1 MLAHIYP
8 SLLAFLPQNNR
19 DISQMTKKCLP
30 GMVCL
35 ENITIVIILVVMA
48 IICWLIYTNMPRPA
62 FAYDPIGAQ
71 PSMPMNPIG
80 FADMAAFGPGSQNGW
95 PINVSTRPML
105 GSGEFS
111 DCGVLLPNSDGGD
124 VLPLLGRQLSNRQ
137 KWQYYCISNQRNG
150 VRLQLYVGGNGNG
163 RRGQGNRNAMQDNG
177 VDELNDGDRVTVQGK
192 GLFRVQMY
200 DNAAAYL
207 PYL

>member
-1 MLAHIYP
+1 
-8 SLLAFLPQNNR
+8 
-19 DISQMTKKCLP
+19 MTKKCLP

-35 ENITIVIILVVMA
+35 ENITILILVVTMA
-48 IICWLIYTNMPRPA
+48 IVCWLIYTNMSRP
-62 FAYDPIGAQ
+62 YDYIEPPQ
-71 PSMPMNPIG
+71 MPMMGQMGGTPIG
-80 FADMAAFGPGSQNGW
+80 FADMPMTAFGSGPMRGGPW
-95 PINVSTRPML
+95 PINVSTRPMAL
-105 GSGEFS
+105 GSGEFA

-124 VLPLLGRQLSNRQ
+124 VLPLMGRQLPNRQ

>member
-1 MLAHIYP
+1 
-8 SLLAFLPQNNR
+8 
-19 DISQMTKKCLP
+19 MTKKCLP

-35 ENITIVIILVVMA
+35 ENITILILVVTMA
-48 IICWLIYTNMPRPA
+48 IVCWLIYTNMSRP
-62 FAYDPIGAQ
+62 YDAIGPPPQ
-71 PSMPMNPIG
+71 MGGSPFGFSDMPMT
-80 FADMAAFGPGSQNGW
+80 AFGSGPMRGPYGGDPW
-95 PINVSTRPML
+95 PINMSTRPMSI
-105 GSGEFS
+105 GSGEFT

-137 KWQYYCISNQRNG
+137 KWQYYCISNQRNA

-163 RRGQGNRNAMQDNG
+163 KRQGNRNAMQDNG

-192 GLFRVQMY
+192 GPYRVQMY